1 MYARKKGFPIPSAHT
16 DGTERIL
23 LGRLLA
29 DQLQW
34 SRATTEFIVDDLR
47 HDIDPRFLMVGME
60 IWLRQQ
66 FGSETSDGLGE
77 KLLAHA
83 R

>member
-1 MYARKKGFPIPSAHT
+1 MPHSYT
-16 DGTERIL
+16 DGTEQIL
-23 LGRLLA
+23 LGGLLA

-47 HDIDPRFLMVGME
+47 HDIDMRFLMVGTE

-66 FGSETSDGLGE
+66 FGNETSAAIGE
-77 KLLAHA
+77 QLLAHA

>member
-1 MYARKKGFPIPSAHT
+1 MPSAYT
-16 DGTERIL
+16 AGTERML
-23 LGRLLA
+23 LGGLLA

-34 SRATTEFIVDDLR
+34 SNATTEFVVDDLR
-47 HDIDPRFLMVGME
+47 HDIDLRFLMVGTE

-66 FGSETSDGLGE
+66 WGNETSDAIGE
-77 KLLAHA
+77 RLLALA